1 MKNVH
6 MCYIRVIEGKIEN
19 LKIEGKTRVST
30 LIFIQGCHSISI
42 SKFPDFSLTFN
53 HFPDPFGRPILA
65 IFIHQLFEDC
75 AQIFELADLIFKE
88 KS

>member
-30 LIFIQGCHSISI
+30 LIFIYIIHFAYLKGYT
-42 SKFPDFSLTFN
+42 KFYNP
-53 HFPDPFGRPILA
+53 
-65 IFIHQLFEDC
+65 
-75 AQIFELADLIFKE
+75 
-88 KS
+88 KSSSC